1 MGVTDE
7 LLCLMVAA
15 PMLRHN
21 IYWQVEPELFS
32 HDAEGSGGTAVV
44 SATIEQKLANELWR
58 ISDVR
63 GSYTTN
69 FSDAHGLDLGASVLR
84 RRGQQTPPE
93 VVAAA
98 RYREVEVPDERYPKR
113 VLGVG
118 VGDHFVEQME
128 AKGWEVDRITV

>member
-1 MGVTDE
+1 M
-7 LLCLMVAA
+7 LCLMVVT
-15 PMLRHN
+15 PMLRHD

-44 SATIEQKLANELWR
+44 SAKIEQKLANELWR

-84 RRGQQTPPE
+84 RRGQQIPPE

-98 RYREVEVPDERYPKR
+98 RCREVEIPDGRYPKR

-118 VGDHFVEQME
+118 VGDHFVEE
-128 AKGWEVDRITV
+128 LEKKRVGGRPH